1 MDRNDHLAHY
11 GIKGMKWGIRKNRQ
25 SGGSSKRKSRQDGWS
40 DEAREVQRLKKKKPQ
55 ELSNAELKRM
65 NERIQ
70 LEQNYARLNPSTI
83 KKGLAIAGTTAAA
96 MGTVLSLYNNSN
108 QIVSIG
114 RKVSDRVIDVAGGW
128 VVDQIKW

>member
-1 MDRNDHLAHY
+1 MDRNNYLAHY

-25 SGGSSKRKSRQDGWS
+25 SGGSSRRKSRQDGWS